1 MLTRELIER
10 RTALLAEID
19 AIPLDQSDEFDRK
32 TAELRALEARIRF
45 AEERIRFA
53 EERDAADRRAPGT
66 PVAAASAAVECRAFA
81 GVRSPVPAEFRGSLW
96 RARDGMAI
104 PVLAPEDR
112 MVSFAP
118 ADESGAND
126 LGLSGFMR
134 AMVYGPQSDLELRV
148 LGGAAIGTGGAF
160 VPSPLAASMID
171 LMRANTVAIRAG
183 AMTVPMTSATLAI
196 ARQTADPTAAW
207 RAENAAIAESDP
219 VFDRVNM
226 SAKSLAVR
234 FNVSREL
241 LEDGQNTDAACRNI
255 LAQALAAALDRA
267 VLIGA
272 GTATEPLGIRGT
284 AGIQSVS
291 MGVNGLALTG
301 WGPVLD
307 AVRQLELANAGTV
320 SAMLMS
326 PRTARQINGFA
337 DTTGQWLQAPPRVAS
352 VPSYSTTSL
361 PLNEVQGTST
371 DCSSIFL
378 GDFSEVLIGMRTELQ
393 ISVLQERF
401 AELGQIGFI
410 AWLRADV
417 ALARPAAIARI
428 LGIRP

>member
-32 TAELRALEARIRF
+32 TAELRAIEVRIK
-45 AEERIRFA
+45 FA

-66 PVAAASAAVECRAFA
+66 AIVAAATAVECRAFA
-81 GVRSPVPAEFRGSLW
+81 GVRSAVPAEFRGSLW

>member
-1 MLTRELIER
+1 MLTRELIEK

-32 TAELRALEARIRF
+32 TAELRAIEARIK
-45 AEERIRFA
+45 FA

-66 PVAAASAAVECRAFA
+66 PVAAAAAAVECRAFA
-81 GVRSPVPAEFRGSLW
+81 GVTSQLPTEFRGNLW
-96 RARDGMAI
+96 RTRDGMAV
-104 PVLAPEDR
+104 PVLAREDR
-112 MVSFAP
+112 MVDFAP
-118 ADESGAND
+118 ADETGAID
-126 LGLSGFMR
+126 LGLSGLMR
-134 AMVYGPQSDLELRV
+134 AMVYGPQSDLERRV
-148 LGGAAIGTGGAF
+148 MGGAAIGIGGAL
-160 VPSPLAASMID
+160 VPLPLAAFLID
-171 LMRANTVAIRAG
+171 LTRAKTVVIPAG
-183 AMTVPMTSATLAI
+183 AMMVPMTSGTLAI

-207 RAENAAIAESDP
+207 RAENAAIAESNP
-219 VFDRVNM
+219 VFDRVNL

-255 LAQALAAALDRA
+255 LAQAMAVALDRA

-291 MGVNGLALTG
+291 MGTNGAALTG

-361 PLNEVQGTST
+361 PVNEVQGTST
-371 DCSSIFL
+371 ECSSIFL
-378 GDFSEVLIGMRTELQ
+378 GDFSEVLIGTRTELQ

-401 AELGQIGFI
+401 AEVGQIGFI

-417 ALARPAAIARI
+417 ALARPAAVARI